1 MYKRIE
7 KAIVCLSAPIFLLC
21 LGTGIGFSQT
31 KSVEEGSPD
40 IKLGEIRF
48 QVKELASTPSPLK
61 MLEVHVEVLNRSR
74 QTAAAANS
82 IKLVLVPTETKYP
95 EGTSGKSF
103 DPGQQETTI
112 GSPLPPASARI
123 VIFGFSLPEKIP
135 ESITFE
141 VQLDSPEGEKKTATW
156 ESNKT

>member
-1 MYKRIE
+1 MYKRTG
-7 KAIVCLSAPIFLLC
+7 KAIVCLSTPIFLLC

-31 KSVEEGSPD
+31 KSVEESSPD
-40 IKLGEIRF
+40 IRLGEIRF

-74 QTAAAANS
+74 QATAAANS

-95 EGTSGKSF
+95 EGTSGKKF

-112 GSPLPPASARI
+112 AAPLPPGAGRI
-123 VIFGFSLPEKIP
+123 VIFAFSLPEKIP

-141 VQLDSPEGEKKTATW
+141 AQLDSPEGEKKTATW

>member
-1 MYKRIE
+1 MCKWIG
-7 KAIVCLSAPIFLLC
+7 KAIVCLSTLIFLQC

-31 KSVEEGSPD
+31 KSEEESSPD

-48 QVKELASTPSPLK
+48 QIKELTSTPSPLK

-74 QTAAAANS
+74 QATAAANS

-95 EGTSGKSF
+95 EGTSGKKF

-112 GSPLPPASARI
+112 GTPLPPASGRI

-141 VQLDSPEGEKKTATW
+141 VQLNSPEGEKKTATW
-156 ESNKT
+156 ESDKT